1 MLVRWPFSRA
11 RCLISCPG
19 KASAAVNP
27 AGRADRPAAP
37 FGPPLRCAGVL
48 SERSQRVER
57 DPVRAAAPY
66 PYWSSAA
73 PFALGATP
81 TMGRR
86 FGSPGLSASG
96 LSPCGW
102 RIWASERPMVQAVSG
117 RQKARRGTRRRLPR
131 ACERRGGGNP
141 LQAGRNVGGLQRFL
155 RVHFGRRLAHSSLSK
170 SYAWFVLTFFKNHE
184 LFPGTIEIESG
195 CSSLKVNRQGGRDGD
210 RKFDLE
216 ARIRVDGQRPPARDR
231 VEGRQERACR
241 KAFLLARSRTSVG
254 SRSRGWPGVWRQPK
268 QPGLKRAAMP
278 VSPRGRSGTAP

>member
-1 MLVRWPFSRA
+1 M
-11 RCLISCPG
+11 
-19 KASAAVNP
+19 
-27 AGRADRPAAP
+27 DR
-37 FGPPLRCAGVL
+37 
-48 SERSQRVER
+48 
-57 DPVRAAAPY
+57 
-66 PYWSSAA
+66 
-73 PFALGATP
+73 
-81 TMGRR
+81 RR
-86 FGSPGLSASG
+86 FRASVV
-96 LSPCGW
+96 PCGW
-102 RIWASERPMVQAVSG
+102 RDMASGAECSPAISG
-117 RQKARRGTRRRLPR
+117 RRMATRDPSRLCR
-131 ACERRGGGNP
+131 ACECRRRSDPEG
-141 LQAGRNVGGLQRFL
+141 VEWLQRFL
-155 RVHFGRRLAHSSLSK
+155 RVHFGRRLAPSSLSK

-254 SRSRGWPGVWRQPK
+254 SRSQGWPSVRRQPK